1 MRDELGQGK
10 REGER
15 TPEKLLSERSI
26 VESEERRPREG
37 EMEPERLQRE
47 RLSEMTRKWLSQRT
61 PYQEQWL
68 TLLIVPLKVDELWSD
83 PESEIGLIICL

>member
-1 MRDELGQGK
+1 M
-10 REGER
+10 
-15 TPEKLLSERSI
+15 
-26 VESEERRPREG
+26 ESEERRPREG

-47 RLSEMTRKWLSQRT
+47 RLSEMTRKWLSQHT

>member
-1 MRDELGQGK
+1 M
-10 REGER
+10 
-15 TPEKLLSERSI
+15 
-26 VESEERRPREG
+26 ESEERRPREG